1 MKNVTDNLVIN
12 NDDLNIKSM
21 KELKN
26 PVSYGKDTS
35 ADFKVQSPGN
45 FKYENNKYE
54 IKSDIIGDHFKAN
67 MLGAI
72 TVSYTH
78 LRAHET

>member
-26 PVSYGKDTS
+26 PVSYGKDIS
-35 ADFKVQSPGN
+35 ADFKVQSPGTLYMKITN
-45 FKYENNKYE
+45 M
-54 IKSDIIGDHFKAN
+54 KSSLTLLVTTLNLIC
-67 MLGAI
+67 
-72 TVSYTH
+72 
-78 LRAHET
+78 